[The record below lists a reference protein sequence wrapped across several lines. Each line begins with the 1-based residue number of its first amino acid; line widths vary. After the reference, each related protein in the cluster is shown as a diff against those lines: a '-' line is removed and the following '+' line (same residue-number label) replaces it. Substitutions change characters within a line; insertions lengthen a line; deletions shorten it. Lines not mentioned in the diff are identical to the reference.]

1 MSNRTSCAE
10 CGIVKKE
17 KIGGTYRDESGEVLM
32 SWIVS
37 SSEMSRCWSC
47 GVVGVPGNCMAF
59 IISLVV
65 DEDRFRELSNR
76 GLDVATGWIEA
87 LLAKVASDGVA
98 PPPLDRSRL
107 SLSLRMGRGL
117 TGSAMDGTGILG
129 EERTGLMLTGSDPL
143 ENFLTSEGLSR
154 RLLACWP
161 LIVLLLDSFQ
171 LRPCIEALATGVLV
185 IIADAVPLLPA
196 PPPFPFS

>member
-1 MSNRTSCAE
+1 M
-10 CGIVKKE
+10 V
-17 KIGGTYRDESGEVLM
+17 
-32 SWIVS
+32 
-37 SSEMSRCWSC
+37 
-47 GVVGVPGNCMAF
+47 F
-59 IISLVV
+59 IISLV
-65 DEDRFRELSNR
+65 EADRFRELSNR
-76 GLDVATGWIEA
+76 GLEVATGWIEA

-129 EERTGLMLTGSDPL
+129 EERTGLMFTGSDPL

-154 RLLACWP
+154 RLVACWP

-196 PPPFPFS
+196 PPPFPFSWWWWWWWPLVGGGAAMPTIPYVNGLLSSRAWYGISLGLTDGCC